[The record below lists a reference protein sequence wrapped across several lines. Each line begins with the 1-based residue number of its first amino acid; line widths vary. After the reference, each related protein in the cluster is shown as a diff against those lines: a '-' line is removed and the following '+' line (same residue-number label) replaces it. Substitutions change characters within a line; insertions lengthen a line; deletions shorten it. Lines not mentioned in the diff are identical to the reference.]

1 MMGVIIEFGI
11 ETLGPKL
18 ESKGGEGEREG
29 TVVGITSFFRG
40 NV

>member
-18 ESKGGEGEREG
+18 ESKGRGRGEEKTR
-29 TVVGITSFFRG
+29 
-40 NV
+40 